1 MVVVTDLL
9 TVARKLNNYE
19 ADATGGTLWTSTTT
33 FKCTVPVG
41 KRWEFLFGYHKRD
54 VSSTALVEI
63 RDVSDDIIGSL
74 DYQGAATAGVG
85 YPNTSAGNNTLPKG
99 RVVLDVG
106 EYILITFGT
115 AQGVGAYA
123 SCVVLEVDV

>member
-1 MVVVTDLL
+1 MITVDLL
-9 TVARKLNNYE
+9 TVAKKVNNYDI
-19 ADATGGTLWTSTTT
+19 DATGGGLWTSTTT
-33 FKCTVPVG
+33 YKATVPAG
-41 KRWEFLFGYHKRD
+41 KRWRFMFGYHKRD

-63 RDVSDDIIGSL
+63 RDASDAIIGSL

-99 RVVLDVG
+99 RVILDVG

-115 AQGVGAYA
+115 AQSTGAYA